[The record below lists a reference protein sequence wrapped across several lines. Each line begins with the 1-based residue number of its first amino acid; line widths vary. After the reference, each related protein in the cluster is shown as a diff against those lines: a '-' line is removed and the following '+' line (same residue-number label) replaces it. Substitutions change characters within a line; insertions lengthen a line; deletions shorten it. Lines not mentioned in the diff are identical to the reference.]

1 VKKNSGDNEE
11 KGGGS
16 MARQDRRVRYTKT
29 VLRQSLLELMRTQPI
44 EKITVKEICLRADI
58 NRGTFYAH
66 FASPHDLLMSIE
78 NELYEEIR
86 RSLDTNLTTE
96 AISDL
101 LLNIFE
107 LIEKNHDLCSV
118 LFSEY
123 GDKTFLRRIMFLA
136 HDQSMQQWKARYP
149 QADPSYMEKVY
160 TFVVSGCL
168 GLLQDWIQNGMATNR
183 HDFVQIID
191 QFIKT
196 ALGLLEKS
204 KSSAE

>member
-1 VKKNSGDNEE
+1 
-11 KGGGS
+11 

-44 EKITVKEICLRADI
+44 EKITVKEICQRADV

-66 FASPHDLLMSIE
+66 FSSPHDLLMSIE

-123 GDKTFLRRIMFLA
+123 GDKTFLKRIMFLA

-149 QADPSYMEKVY
+149 QADPAYMEKVF

-168 GLLQDWIQNGMATNR
+168 GLLQDWIQNNSAATNR
-183 HDFVQIID
+183 TDFVQIID

-196 ALGLLEKS
+196 ALGLVAKS
-204 KSSAE
+204 KSAEQAEG